1 MLDPSDNECLAYHS
15 FPRYPAK
22 STIDFDPVL
31 FKNHSEILVCNDL
44 IDCQIDICSVE
55 VPPLFTENFDYQDI
69 RKDFLTGILESDLLG
84 KTVYVDIVES
94 GYAAQVSTQRM
105 YKAVTN
111 DVMMRWTYP
120 LSPDNFSHLN
130 NANGVRG
137 LHSHSINNVY
147 KGDGLFI
154 DR

>member
-1 MLDPSDNECLAYHS
+1 
-15 FPRYPAK
+15 
-22 STIDFDPVL
+22 
-31 FKNHSEILVCNDL
+31 LVCNDL

-84 KTVYVDIVES
+84 KTVYVDIVEN
-94 GYAAQVSTQRM
+94 GYAAHVSTQQM

-111 DVMMRWTYP
+111 DLMMRWTYP
-120 LSPDNFSHLN
+120 LSPDNFTHLSKVG
-130 NANGVRG
+130 GVHG
-137 LHSHSINNVY
+137 LHTHSINNIY
-147 KGDGLFI
+147 KGDALFI